1 MTNAVNHMTTTTLT
15 TQPRD
20 HMTEVGDH
28 MTNYSHHHPTS
39 DIEPKETIITRH
51 HEDLGEVPI
60 QQEHWTV
67 TLQNTIDTSLTVV
80 CLYNYSYI

>member
-15 TQPRD
+15 T
-20 HMTEVGDH
+20 GDH

-39 DIEPKETIITRH
+39 DIEPKEKVITRH

-60 QQEHWTV
+60 QRERWTV
-67 TLQNTIDTSLTVV
+67 ALQNTIGTS
-80 CLYNYSYI
+80 